1 MKQVFAA
8 RDGTEAHFVKGL
20 LESHG
25 LTVTVRGE
33 DLWGTRGEVPFVD
46 AWPTVWV
53 IDDEREAEAREV
65 VRQYEATVE
74 GPTTEGTAWR
84 CPKCG
89 QDLEPQFTT
98 CWSCGTE
105 RPPEGPAA

>member
-1 MKQVFAA
+1 MKQVFVA
-8 RDGTEAHFVKGL
+8 RDVTEAHFIRGL

-25 LTVTVRGE
+25 LSVAVRGE

-53 IDDEREAEAREV
+53 LDDGREAEARGVIHEYESGR
-65 VRQYEATVE
+65 VRPNGDGA
-74 GPTTEGTAWR
+74 GWR

-89 QDLEPQFTT
+89 RELEPQFTA
-98 CWSCGTE
+98 CWGCGAE
-105 RPPEGPAA
+105 RSS